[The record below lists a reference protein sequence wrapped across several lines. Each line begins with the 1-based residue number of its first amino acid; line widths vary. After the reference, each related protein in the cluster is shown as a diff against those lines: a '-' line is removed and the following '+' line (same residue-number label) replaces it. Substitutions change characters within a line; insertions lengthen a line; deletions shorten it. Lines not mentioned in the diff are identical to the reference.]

1 MTLKGDVFIR
11 LTTLLVIS
19 LLQAGWGEE
28 RIPVSHKDLK
38 NPISYSAMQT
48 ILETLTG
55 HEHIGVSIAGSSVSG
70 RSLYLVRLRHESDN
84 VQIPVFLF
92 GQQHGNEPAGKD
104 ALIYLIQYM
113 AENPALLPED
123 IDLWI
128 MPMVNP
134 DGAFNNQRR
143 NANDADLNRDHQLL
157 AQPETRILHEVFRK
171 IMPLIS
177 VDCHEFSRDSR
188 EYTSRGWTEW
198 PQIMMDCCNNPLF
211 NSSIYEL
218 GVRWCAEVETDL
230 QKAGYHYTRYF
241 VGGAPPEEEQ
251 RFSTP
256 EVDDAR
262 NGLGAYGGLSF
273 IIESGFFS
281 QAENVH
287 ADLARRV
294 DAYLILLKQ
303 LLMKASN
310 NKELI
315 NLVEHSRNEHIPAF
329 IPTNYFWANAGNK
342 ESRVKVISRETG
354 EILSIPTTNFMPDL
368 IVKGSVATPR
378 GYVIEAKNKDSFT
391 ALLDR
396 HAIDYEIL
404 NRDKEFNVQP
414 GRLIRVEDFRDSLY
428 NRYEGRQIVE
438 IGPSQKRLFPA
449 HSIYVAL
456 DQKAA
461 RRAAL
466 LLEPR
471 LLYGIYKYDAF
482 RKLVDP
488 DGTVPVWRVAD

>member
-1 MTLKGDVFIR
+1 
-11 LTTLLVIS
+11 
-19 LLQAGWGEE
+19 
-28 RIPVSHKDLK
+28 
-38 NPISYSAMQT
+38 
-48 ILETLTG
+48 
-55 HEHIGVSIAGSSVSG
+55 
-70 RSLYLVRLRHESDN
+70 
-84 VQIPVFLF
+84 
-92 GQQHGNEPAGKD
+92 
-104 ALIYLIQYM
+104 
-113 AENPALLPED
+113 
-123 IDLWI
+123 

-134 DGAFNNQRR
+134 DGAVNNQRR

-157 AQPETRILHEVFRK
+157 AQPETQILHKVFRK
-171 IMPLIS
+171 IMPLVS

-198 PQIMMDCCNNPLF
+198 PQIMMDCSNNPLF
-211 NSSIYEL
+211 NPSIYEL
-218 GVRWCAEVETDL
+218 GVRWCAEVEADL

-241 VGGAPPEEEQ
+241 VGGAPPQEEQ

-273 IIESGFFS
+273 IIESGFLS
-281 QAENVH
+281 QAENVN
-287 ADLARRV
+287 ADLALRV

-303 LLMKASN
+303 LLRKASN
-310 NKELI
+310 NEELI
-315 NLVEHSRNEHIPAF
+315 NLVERSRHEQIPDF

-342 ESRVKVISRETG
+342 ESRVKVISRNTG

-368 IVKGSVATPR
+368 IVKGSVAAPR
-378 GYVIEAKNKDSFT
+378 SYVIEAKNKDPFT
-391 ALLDR
+391 ELLDR

-404 NRDKEFNVQP
+404 PEDKEFNVQP
-414 GRLIRVEDFRDSLY
+414 GRLIRVENFRDSLY
-428 NRYEGRQIVE
+428 NRYEGRQIVQA
-438 IGPSQKRLFPA
+438 GPAQKRLFPV

-456 DQKAA
+456 DQKAS

-488 DGTVPVWRVAD
+488 DGTIPVWRIVD